1 MATLRP
7 EEITPRYKAA
17 VIVAQ
22 LGLAAA
28 RPVFAEMN
36 SEEIQSLAGEVA
48 RLKEV
53 DPALALEIIREFIK
67 YAASTRMAGSGGL
80 DAVGS

>member
-36 SEEIQSLAGEVA
+36 GEEVQS
-48 RLKEV
+48 
-53 DPALALEIIREFIK
+53 
-67 YAASTRMAGSGGL
+67 
-80 DAVGS
+80 